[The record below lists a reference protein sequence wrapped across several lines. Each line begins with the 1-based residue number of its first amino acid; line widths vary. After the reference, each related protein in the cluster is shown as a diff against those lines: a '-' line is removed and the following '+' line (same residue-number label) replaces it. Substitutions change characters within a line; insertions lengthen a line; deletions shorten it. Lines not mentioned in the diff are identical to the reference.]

1 MIGISHSMVVVE
13 MRMFNSWMYLNIACI
28 GFLMAYT
35 WDEVGKIWG
44 FRCVKNEI
52 AIYKDVKSSDWSRVG
67 RELRRA
73 GSQTVS

>member
-1 MIGISHSMVVVE
+1 
-13 MRMFNSWMYLNIACI
+13 
-28 GFLMAYT
+28 MAYT